1 LPWNE
6 STFLPSAKGT
16 ILIFLKTSTK
26 KMVGGKEQEKNYNN
40 QASGGR
46 II

>member
-1 LPWNE
+1 MERKARFTVSEGKTSLY
-6 STFLPSAKGT
+6 
-16 ILIFLKTSTK
+16 FLKTSTK